1 MTNPTDFSAQL
12 VDGAEPP
19 RRNGE
24 IVFAAPWER
33 RVFGL
38 TMALCQSGTC
48 EWETFR
54 QRLIKRIAENEARPY
69 WESWSAALE
78 DVVATESLLTQA
90 ELNSR
95 HREFLERP
103 AGHDHTS

>member
-1 MTNPTDFSAQL
+1 MTNPADFSAQL
-12 VDGAEPP
+12 VDGAAPP

-38 TMALCQSGTC
+38 TMALCQSQAC

-90 ELNSR
+90 ELDSR
-95 HREFLERP
+95 HRELLERP
-103 AGHDHTS
+103 AGHDHTR